1 MYSHVVPLF
10 TETTLGK
17 TTTTDERLALVFR
30 ESLRALEQ
38 QAARRDDLRNRA
50 GGLMTA
56 AAIATAFLGGQSL
69 DGATS
74 FAGSTWLAV
83 LAFAWIIGLS
93 LYVLTPRR
101 GWILGTSA
109 GDLIAEYLEGE
120 MERTVDD
127 MHRELALHFEDD
139 IQANAR
145 SLDRFTVAVQ
155 VSGLLLVF
163 EIAAWLIDLRGRM

>member
-1 MYSHVVPLF
+1 M
-10 TETTLGK
+10 GK

-50 GGLMTA
+50 GAMVTA

-74 FAGSTWLAV
+74 FATSTWLAIF
-83 LAFAWIIGLS
+83 AFALMIGLS

-101 GWILGTSA
+101 SWASVTSA
-109 GDLIAEYLEGE
+109 GRLIIDYV
-120 MERTVDD
+120 ERETPTTVDD
-127 MHRELALHFEDD
+127 MHRELALHFERHY
-139 IQANAR
+139 QANTNG
-145 SLDRFTVAVQ
+145 LDRLAVAVQ
-155 VSGLLLVF
+155 VNCLLLVC
-163 EIAAWLIDLRGRM
+163 EMAAWLVDLQGRM